1 MNRQQE
7 KITALYCR
15 IDGGKQTEPFAQYQ
29 QMQVLID
36 YARKHELSNPCFFC
50 DWSFSGTMADRP
62 EYRRMLRM
70 IDGGEA
76 ANLVITD
83 LGRLIRGSVLDCG
96 RAVKA
101 LLDSG
106 VTLHLTTDGADAA
119 KQAVAL
125 ASAIDAAYRERG
137 EA

>member
-15 IDGGKQTEPFAQYQ
+15 IDGGKQAGLFAQYQ
-29 QMQVLID
+29 QMQALID
-36 YARKHELSNPCFFC
+36 YARKHELPNPCFFC
-50 DWSFSGTMADRP
+50 DWSFSGTTADRP

-70 IDGGEA
+70 IDGGEV
-76 ANLVITD
+76 ANLVVTD

-101 LLDSG
+101 LDRG
-106 VTLHLTTDGADAA
+106 VTLHLATDGADAA

-125 ASAIDAAYRERG
+125 AGAIDAAYWERREM
-137 EA
+137 

>member
-15 IDGGKQTEPFAQYQ
+15 IDGGKQTEPLAQYQ
-29 QMQVLID
+29 QMQALID
-36 YARKHELSNPCFFC
+36 YARKHELPNPCFFC
-50 DWSFSGTMADRP
+50 DWSFSGTTADRP

-76 ANLVITD
+76 ANLVVTD
-83 LGRLIRGSVLDCG
+83 LGRLIRGSVLDCE

-106 VTLHLTTDGADAA
+106 VTLHLTVGGADAA
-119 KQAVAL
+119 KRAVVL
-125 ASAIDAAYRERG
+125 AGAIDAAYRERR
-137 EA
+137 EM

>member
-29 QMQVLID
+29 QMQALID
-36 YARKHELSNPCFFC
+36 YARKHELPNPCFFC
-50 DWSFSGTMADRP
+50 DWSFSGTTADRP

-70 IDGGEA
+70 VDGGEA
-76 ANLVITD
+76 ANLVVTD
-83 LGRLIRGSVLDCG
+83 LGRLIRGNVLDCG

-101 LLDSG
+101 LLDCG
-106 VTLHLTTDGADAA
+106 VTLHLATDGADAV
-119 KQAVAL
+119 KQAVTL
-125 ASAIDAAYRERG
+125 ASAIDAAYRERS

>member
-15 IDGGKQTEPFAQYQ
+15 IDGGKQAGLFAQYQ
-29 QMQVLID
+29 QMQALID
-36 YARKHELSNPCFFC
+36 YARKHELPNPCFFC
-50 DWSFSGTMADRP
+50 DWSFSGTTADRP

-70 IDGGEA
+70 VDGGEA
-76 ANLVITD
+76 ANLVVTD

-106 VTLHLTTDGADAA
+106 VTLHLTAGGADAA

>member
-15 IDGGKQTEPFAQYQ
+15 IDSGKQTEPFAQYQ
-29 QMQVLID
+29 QMQTLMD
-36 YARKHELSNPCFFC
+36 YARKHELPNPHFFC
-50 DWSFSGTMADRP
+50 DWSFSGTTADRP

-76 ANLVITD
+76 ANLVVTD
-83 LGRLIRGSVLDCG
+83 LGRLIRGSVSDCG

-106 VTLHLTTDGADAA
+106 VTLHLTAGGTDAA
-119 KQAVAL
+119 KQAMTL
-125 ASAIDAAYRERG
+125 ASAIYAAYRERSG
-137 EA
+137 M